1 MHKILPHLNR
11 GVIYCSTYTIVIM
24 QNRSS
29 ANVKVQNLSA
39 DTHFCWLTWKTIC
52 WILVTACNIL
62 LVVLTVLIFLKEIN
76 TWIEQWPRVA
86 GQWAA
91 AAYLIMQ
98 EVVFSESLGISKC
111 QLHGETATKPC
122 RKKMHFDYHKGKTL
136 CFKIPI
142 PILAPI
148 PKGRHDQVKVT
159 HRNVNITMLC
169 LNVNITMLCLNTKE
183 LGNHSQN

>member
-1 MHKILPHLNR
+1 MHKISPHLNR
-11 GVIYCSTYTIVIM
+11 RVIYCSTYTIVIM

-29 ANVKVQNLSA
+29 ANVKVQNWSA
-39 DTHFCWLTWKTIC
+39 DTFVGYIC

-62 LVVLTVLIFLKEIN
+62 LVVLTVLLFLKEIN

-91 AAYLIMQ
+91 AAYLIVQ
-98 EVVFSESLGISKC
+98 EVVISESLGISKC
-111 QLHGETATKPC
+111 QLYGEAATKPC

-159 HRNVNITMLC
+159 YRNVNITMLC
-169 LNVNITMLCLNTKE
+169 LNVNITMLCLSTKE
-183 LGNHSQN
+183 LIHRNRAFQPT